1 MLVGVSLNQAGV
13 DRKALTADKTGCN
26 TGPDDPLEYEPEDPV
41 IAETLIAR
49 PREHRVIRNV
59 VLDAKPAEPAVS
71 KVNPHL
77 AAERSLRT
85 DRKHIADNQHPYHQ
99 HRINRWSTKRRIV
112 RRQLRPN
119 PRQIKNLGNRAHQMI
134 ARHDLF
140 EIERIKKL

>member
-49 PREHRVIRNV
+49 PREHRVIWNF
-59 VLDAKPAEPAVS
+59 VLDAKPAEPAIS
-71 KVNPHL
+71 KVDLHL
-77 AAERSLRT
+77 AAERSFRT
-85 DRKHIADNQHPYHQ
+85 DRKHIADDQHTYHQ
-99 HRINRWSTKRRIV
+99 HRINRRSAKRRIV

-119 PRQIKNLGNRAHQMI
+119 PR
-134 ARHDLF
+134 
-140 EIERIKKL
+140 